1 VNALKG
7 KSDII
12 AIAGLIAGVGG
23 VGYSEHKNSQRHR
36 EIMEAT
42 SAGTKVQEELVKSQ
56 IEIGKQMAI
65 ANELKKKS
73 LNYKLLSLRFHLRQ
87 KHSL

>member
-65 ANELKKKS
+65 ANELKKKEFELQAS
-73 LNYKLLSLRFHLRQ
+73 KPEI
-87 KHSL
+87 